1 MTEKLKG
8 REVFERIVKV
18 TKEKEVK
25 TQSEKMV
32 KLMEEMGELSVAH
45 LQKKS
50 LKGKGSKTD
59 KEVHENFLE
68 EACDCV
74 IILQSILA
82 AEGFDYD
89 EYLTKMSEKLS
100 KWEDVAAKIA
110 KMRKEG

>member
-1 MTEKLKG
+1 MVDKLKG
-8 REVFERIVKV
+8 REIFERITKV

-32 KLMEEMGELSVAH
+32 KLMEEIGELSVAH

-74 IILQSILA
+74 IIIQSILA
-82 AEGFDYD
+82 AEGFEYD
-89 EYLTKMSEKLS
+89 AYLAKMSEKLA

-110 KMRKEG
+110 KLKKES